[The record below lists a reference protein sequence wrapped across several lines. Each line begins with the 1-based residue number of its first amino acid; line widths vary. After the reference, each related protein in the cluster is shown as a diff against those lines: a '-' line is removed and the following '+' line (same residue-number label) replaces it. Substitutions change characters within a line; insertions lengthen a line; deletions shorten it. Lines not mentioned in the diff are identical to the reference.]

1 MRQAGGAQVTQVTP
15 RGQREAGTYSLPC
28 LPLCQLLEE
37 LASVSADHRTLNG
50 GRRD

>member
-1 MRQAGGAQVTQVTP
+1 MRRAGGAQVTQVTP
-15 RGQREAGTYSLPC
+15 RGQRDAGTHRLPR

-37 LASVSADHRTLNG
+37 LNG